1 MARRA
6 LAADI
11 FARTKVLPKMCTYVQ
26 YVNNSR
32 DRVQE
37 NFVGHWEDFSGS
49 RNVMRRRQLQEA
61 QLENRGPA
69 RKFSV
74 DAPRRKAG
82 NLPQRVS
89 GPPSNYN

>member
-11 FARTKVLPKMCTYVQ
+11 LARTGVLPKMCTYVQ
-26 YVNNSR
+26 YINNSR

-37 NFVGHWEDFSGS
+37 NFVGHLEDFSGS

-61 QLENRGPA
+61 SLRTEAGA
-69 RKFSV
+69 EVF
-74 DAPRRKAG
+74 RRRAEMRRQKCG
-82 NLPQRVS
+82 REGS
-89 GPPSNYN
+89 